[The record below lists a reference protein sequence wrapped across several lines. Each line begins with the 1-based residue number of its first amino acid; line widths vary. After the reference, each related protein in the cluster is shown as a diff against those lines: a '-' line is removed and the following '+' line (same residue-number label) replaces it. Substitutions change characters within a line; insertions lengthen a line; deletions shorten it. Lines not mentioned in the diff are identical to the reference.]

1 MLVKGAPEA
10 LRPLLRE
17 LPAFYESVYKHHTLQ
32 GERVLAMAWKDLP
45 ESVSQHDVGTRGA
58 REEQL
63 KAMPRA
69 AIESGLAFCGFLLFN
84 CPLKSTTRSTVQA
97 LLENRYR
104 VKIITGDNP
113 YTACEIAKQCG
124 IVAPA
129 SEVLVLASSPAK
141 WDSRSPLISR
151 LLYWESLAT
160 QTRFESLSTDPSVL
174 AALQK
179 RFVLV
184 LNGAFWAFS

>member
-1 MLVKGAPEA
+1 MSHQTVIVLDFGGQYNQLIARRVRECGVYCEVKPYTT
-10 LRPLLRE
+10 PL
-17 LPAFYESVYKHHTLQ
+17 
-32 GERVLAMAWKDLP
+32 
-45 ESVSQHDVGTRGA
+45 
-58 REEQL
+58 EQL